1 MITAFA
7 AVFIM
12 PWHLFNS
19 PQVMHFTLDMLGA
32 FIGPLYGILVVDFFL
47 VKKQQVV
54 FDDLWHER
62 STGQYWYRNGYNPA
76 AIKSLIAGAVI
87 AMLFVMVPPLT
98 KLADFS
104 LGIGAGIGALLY
116 VRLMKTQRLRSRAI
130 QAAAKSS
137 T

>member
-47 VKKQQVV
+47 VKKQQG
-54 FDDLWHER
+54 FSMIFGTSDRRANIGTGTAITPQR
-62 STGQYWYRNGYNPA
+62 S
-76 AIKSLIAGAVI
+76 
-87 AMLFVMVPPLT
+87 
-98 KLADFS
+98 
-104 LGIGAGIGALLY
+104 
-116 VRLMKTQRLRSRAI
+116 SR
-130 QAAAKSS
+130 
-137 T
+137 